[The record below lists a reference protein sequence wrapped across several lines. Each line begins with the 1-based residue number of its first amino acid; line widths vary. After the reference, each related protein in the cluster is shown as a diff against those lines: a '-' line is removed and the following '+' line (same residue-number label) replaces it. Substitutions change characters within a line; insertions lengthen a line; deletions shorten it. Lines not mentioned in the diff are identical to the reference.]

1 MAPSGFIGKVE
12 YFSGA
17 ATEVRLWPFEAST
30 TKAVLSVKVPSYVNI
45 TSLLSSHF
53 HFIGILLNSCA
64 EALKVIAVSAVRI
77 AIFVFICLSF
87 MGAKVI
93 IFVG

>member
-1 MAPSGFIGKVE
+1 MDPSGFIGKVE

-17 ATEVRLWPFEAST
+17 VTDARLRPFDAST
-30 TKAVLSVKVPSYVNI
+30 AKAVLSVNVPSYVNI

-64 EALKVIAVSAVRI
+64 EALIAIAERVVRRI
-77 AIFVFICLSF
+77 IFVFICLSF
-87 MGAKVI
+87 KWVKVI
-93 IFVG
+93 IFAG